1 MHDLVQRDIDAVN
14 LKLAKYETI
23 KKFYICP
30 EEFTIDGGLLTPS
43 LKVKKKV
50 ALERYKA
57 EIEAMYAG
65 GGASEG

>member
-1 MHDLVQRDIDAVN
+1 MAADVEAVN
-14 LKLAKYETI
+14 KGLAKYETI
-23 KKFYICP
+23 KKFYVVP

-50 ALERYKA
+50 ALQRYEK

-65 GGASEG
+65 GGGGGE